1 MENYYTVAEM
11 STALGTF
18 LGGLLPWALVFW
30 FTFQLVGAIA
40 HETVRRWR
48 RKKDLEADKYH
59 VHWCEGCGH
68 AFHTDK
74 EYEVLRAYEYQ
85 TLGELL
91 KAWWR
96 RNKESSEREGT
107 DHL

>member
-1 MENYYTVAEM
+1 MEAFYTVDEM
-11 STALGTF
+11 AKICGTWLGY
-18 LGGLLPWALVFW
+18 LLPWALIFW

-48 RKKDLEADKYH
+48 RKKDLEADKFH
-59 VHWCEGCGH
+59 VHWCEGCGR

-74 EYEVLRAYEYQ
+74 EYEVLRAFEYQ
-85 TLGELL
+85 SLGDLL
-91 KAWWR
+91 KAWWKR
-96 RNKESSEREGT
+96 SKDHAAREGS